1 MAEELALLAHYRYA
15 IRAPDR
21 DALRDAGLFHSVY
34 GTESYQSQ
42 TIPIELRPR
51 VVRLIGEEAERLAWL
66 FGVMKKESFYALLGT
81 GEGCI
86 THRQLGAPVALSRQ
100 DMRDLCDLTVA
111 NWLEQRPRAPEQYQR
126 IREVEF
132 RQMLPLLLPGSRA
145 AIVPRTRP
153 ARRPAASTVR
163 DFSRPFLRLAPPGH
177 QRALHPAR

>member
-1 MAEELALLAHYRYA
+1 MSEKPVFLQAHGAATAGHGVRSLIEHLQGVADLLTGYGA
-15 IRAPDR
+15 R

-66 FGVMKKESFYALLGT
+66 FGVMKKESFYALLGA

-145 AIVPRTRP
+145 AI
-153 ARRPAASTVR
+153 AAAYEFV
-163 DFSRPFLRLAPPGH
+163 
-177 QRALHPAR
+177 

>member
-1 MAEELALLAHYRYA
+1 MSEKHVLLQAHGAATAGHGFRSLFEHLQGVADLLTVYGARAALC
-15 IRAPDR
+15 
-21 DALRDAGLFHSVY
+21 DAGLFHSVY

-66 FGVMKKESFYALLGT
+66 FGVMKKESFYALLGA
-81 GEGCI
+81 GEGSI
-86 THRQLGAPVALSRQ
+86 THRQRGSPVPLRRQ
-100 DMRDLCDLTVA
+100 DMGDLCDLTVA

-145 AIVPRTRP
+145 AIAQAYEFV
-153 ARRPAASTVR
+153 
-163 DFSRPFLRLAPPGH
+163 
-177 QRALHPAR
+177 